1 MEELYLSWQDCV
13 AQAYERYR
21 VILEEKARGELPLRK
36 KLPADWLVS
45 VTAKTMEERAR
56 RRRVYRELFRN
67 FRETAVGMMENIQEA
82 EETAEHFLDRLSGE
96 LHRGPGRG
104 RGRRE

>member
-1 MEELYLSWQDCV
+1 MEDLYLSWQDCV
-13 AQAYERYR
+13 SRAYERYQ
-21 VILEEKARGELPLRK
+21 VILEEKARGALPLRK

-45 VTAKTMEERAR
+45 LTARTMEERER
-56 RRRVYRELFRN
+56 RRRIYRELFRN

-96 LHRGPGRG
+96 RRRGSGRG
-104 RGRRE
+104 RKE